1 MTASPQS
8 WTARLRAWV
17 HEATRPA
24 DEFGPEAPWTDDE
37 VLARAEL
44 VARDN
49 YERGNGCVLDIPLH
63 PAGGGSKNYIWDRAI
78 RAIAESES
86 RWITNYEQNR
96 QGKPPRRTTM
106 NFATMQP
113 WTEAEADAQ
122 HADMMAWWN
131 EHQEVPLRPSDH
143 AAAVSVWLWRNGL
156 RDEAVHVY
164 GRIWMWVRE
173 EQQEHNRIPW
183 PADAALEGFREAA
196 YRDWDDDDQQQFADL
211 FRHYYADPEIDEGL
225 KKLA

>member
-1 MTASPQS
+1 MTASSQS
-8 WTARLRAWV
+8 WTQRVRAWI
-17 HEATRPA
+17 HEATRP
-24 DEFGPEAPWTDDE
+24 DDQFPPEEPWSDDD

-44 VARDN
+44 LARDN
-49 YERGNGCVLDIPLH
+49 YEQGNGCVLDIPLR

-78 RAIAESES
+78 RAIAESEA
-86 RWITNYEQNR
+86 RWITAYEKDR
-96 QGKPPRRTTM
+96 EGKPPRRTTM

-113 WTEAEADAQ
+113 WTDEEADAR
-122 HADMMAWWN
+122 HADMMAWWS

-164 GRIWMWVRE
+164 GRIWMCVRE
-173 EQQEHNRIPW
+173 EQQEHKRIAW
-183 PADAALEGFREAA
+183 TADAALEGFREAA
-196 YRDWDDDDQQQFADL
+196 YRDWDDDDQQQFAVL
-211 FRHYYADPEIDEGL
+211 FRHYYVDPEIDQGL